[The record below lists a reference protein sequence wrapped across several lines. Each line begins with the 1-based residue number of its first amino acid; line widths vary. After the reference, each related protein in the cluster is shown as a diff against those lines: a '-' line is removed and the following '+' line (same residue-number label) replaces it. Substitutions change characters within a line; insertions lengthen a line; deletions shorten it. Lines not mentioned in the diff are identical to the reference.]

1 MLKPNNEIYL
11 KCKST
16 QTEHHKQRKNI
27 VPDKKCILWKNG
39 SEVSKPLIQ
48 PFVHNG
54 IYFDVKCEP
63 FGVKRSMRPFW
74 EQIKLVE

>member
-1 MLKPNNEIYL
+1 MHSL
-11 KCKST
+11 
-16 QTEHHKQRKNI
+16 
-27 VPDKKCILWKNG
+27 KNG

-54 IYFDVKCEP
+54 IYFDIKCEP